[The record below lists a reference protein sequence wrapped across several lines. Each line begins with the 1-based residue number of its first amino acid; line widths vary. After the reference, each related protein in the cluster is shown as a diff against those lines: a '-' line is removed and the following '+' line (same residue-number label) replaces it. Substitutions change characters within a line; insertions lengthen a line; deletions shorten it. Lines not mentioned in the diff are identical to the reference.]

1 VIEGEVIYAVREAA
15 AQRLEDVVFRRTPLG
30 SSGHPGAA
38 AVERAA
44 AIMARESGWSD
55 ARKSEELVLV
65 RDRFPN

>member
-1 VIEGEVIYAVREAA
+1 
-15 AQRLEDVVFRRTPLG
+15 VFRRTPLG